1 MTDRFAR
8 YLCMSIDVEG
18 YGRADDRRQSAVQEE
33 LLGLLGVAAE
43 AASLDRRT
51 WTRQGKGD
59 EELALIPATES
70 EPRVVDDFV
79 RELATALW
87 RRNCDRTPAE
97 RLRLR
102 LALDHGLVKS
112 AANGF
117 AGRPVVAV
125 SRLVNSQPVRRA
137 LAVTDAN
144 LAVILSRRVY
154 ADVVLGG
161 HTQLPPAAFR
171 EVPVREKELA
181 EEAWLRVPGLDVHQL
196 PLTGA
201 GDAVASD
208 ADARPEPAGQ
218 RGVAAAGSAVNQA
231 GRDLHVAATPVS
243 RVAADGEHSQVVV
256 NEFAGPVDASGGV
269 IGIRNGR

>member
-1 MTDRFAR
+1 MIDRFAR

-18 YGRADDRRQSAVQEE
+18 YGRTNDRGQSAVQED
-33 LLGLLGVAAE
+33 LLGLLGAAAE
-43 AASLDRRT
+43 AASLDRET

-59 EELALIPATES
+59 EELALIPATEPES
-70 EPRVVDDFV
+70 RVVDDFV
-79 RELATALW
+79 RELATALY
-87 RRNCDRTPAE
+87 RRNCDRPQAE

-102 LALDHGLVKS
+102 LALDHGLVQS

-137 LAVTDAN
+137 LAVSDAN

-154 ADVVLGG
+154 TDVVLGG
-161 HTQLPPAAFR
+161 HTRLSPTAFR
-171 EVPVREKELA
+171 QVPVSEKELA

-196 PLTGA
+196 PLTSD
-201 GDAVASD
+201 GDAVTSD
-208 ADARPEPAGQ
+208 AGARLEPAGQ
-218 RGVAAAGSAVNQA
+218 RGVAEAGSTVNQA
-231 GRDLHVAATPVS
+231 GRDLRVAATPVS
-243 RVAADGEHSQVVV
+243 HVAAEGEQSQVVV

-269 IGIRNGR
+269 IGIRNDR